1 MKWIDK
7 KDPDGNKITELENST
22 ITCYFYDKDEED
34 GVIIDNHTNDVLTWN
49 SIGVSHMNLQSKDFT
64 VMITDNNQL
73 TLTYGNDNE
82 KNLIIDI
89 DALIEMIKLKGKTI
103 EELEKEREEEDDG
116 RESESEDTAEFGE
129 EGNS

>member
-7 KDPDGNKITELENST
+7 KDPDGCRITELENNA

-34 GVIIDNHTNDVLTWN
+34 GIIVDNHTNDVLTWN
-49 SIGVSHMNLQSKDFT
+49 SVGVSHMNLQSKDFT
-64 VMITDNNQL
+64 VMITDDNRL
-73 TLTYGNDNE
+73 TLSYGKENE

-89 DALIEMIKLKGKTI
+89 DALIEMIKVKGKTI
-103 EELEKEREEEDDG
+103 EELEKESEEENDNG
-116 RESESEDTAEFGE
+116 RESEDTAESGE

>member
-7 KDPDGNKITELENST
+7 VDPNGDRIIELENTS

-34 GVIIDNHTNDVLTWN
+34 GIIVDNHTNDVLTWN
-49 SIGVSHMNLQSKDFT
+49 SVGVSHMNLQSKDFT

-73 TLTYGNDNE
+73 TLTYGKDNE
-82 KNLIIDI
+82 KNLIMDI

-103 EELEKEREEEDDG
+103 EELEKESEEESDNG
-116 RESESEDTAEFGE
+116 RESESVDTDTE
-129 EGNS
+129 

>member
-7 KDPDGNKITELENST
+7 VDPNGDRIIELENTS

-34 GVIIDNHTNDVLTWN
+34 GVIVDNHTNDVLTWN
-49 SIGVSHMNLQSKDFT
+49 SVGISHMNLQSKDFT

-73 TLTYGNDNE
+73 TLTYGKDNE
-82 KNLIIDI
+82 KNLIMDI

-103 EELEKEREEEDDG
+103 EELEKESEEESDNG
-116 RESESEDTAEFGE
+116 RESESVDTDTE
-129 EGNS
+129 